1 MAKTKKLAT
10 ARKTKTSKKPA
21 KTALVTRASRRRET
35 PVVETPTTVEYP
47 YVPDVEDQ
55 IVNNLRVDA
64 DGMPEADQE
73 ATIREAVEA
82 GFREA
87 DARAAL
93 QTVVASAPSSSR
105 PPIFRARNVTEAQK
119 RGAELVRFLR
129 IHTKHPY
136 GHRGQSAIYALACE
150 VGHLGLVQLSG
161 AN

>member
-10 ARKTKTSKKPA
+10 ARKTKTLKKPA
-21 KTALVTRASRRRET
+21 RSLKTAPATRRAK
-35 PVVETPTTVEYP
+35 PVAEMPTTVEYT

-55 IVNNLRVDA
+55 IVNNLRVDEHGVP
-64 DGMPEADQE
+64 DADQE

-82 GFREA
+82 GFSEA

-93 QTVVASAPSSSR
+93 QTVVASAPSPSR

-136 GHRGQSAIYALACE
+136 GHRGQAAIYALACE
-150 VGHLGLVQLSG
+150 VGHLGLVQL
-161 AN
+161 AATA